1 MAKHLLYLTNTQLT
15 AAIWD
20 KGRLFDGRTF
30 DNYPSGWSQFAEYVT
45 GYRDVSAYLL
55 TDLIEE
61 DFQRENLPHVM
72 GGSGQNMIQRRLANL
87 YRDTPYREASHQGR
101 EKEGRKDDRM
111 LFSALTNPELLKP
124 WLNAL
129 EKEKVAVAGIFS
141 VALLSPLVFKK
152 LALGKDSTLL
162 VSHQS
167 SGLRQSFFQDGYLRF
182 SRLTPLTAWTPEAIA
197 DIAGTEMAKTRQF
210 LASTRLVARGAPIT
224 TVILAHADTVKTLQ
238 PLCPDTADL
247 TYRFV
252 DLADVTKELG
262 LKHLGAITLCDR
274 LFLALLGSR
283 RVLSHYATFEQIRF
297 HTMWQVRIAFNILSI
312 LALAA
317 GSIWAAGNGLDAL
330 GMANK
335 ARHAQ
340 SETQQFL
347 TLQQSMLKGFPV
359 TVANPHDMKSAVD
372 LEQTIAQNAAN
383 PAAVFALVSKALDAV
398 PQIKVLELN
407 WQTSETDGA
416 PPDPAAPPPPPAPAP
431 LGEVPPQSALIGI
444 PKRPFEILIL
454 EGEVVPFKN
463 DYRTAL
469 DSVQQLKTELTK
481 NDRLQVQITKPP
493 LDIRPTARLESQA
506 GNDQDLAKPVFTLK
520 LVWKP

>member
-15 AAIWD
+15 AVIWD
-20 KGRLFDGRTF
+20 KGRLSEGHTF
-30 DNYPSGWSQFAEYVT
+30 DNYPSGWSQFAEYLT

-61 DFQRENLPHVM
+61 DFQRENVPHVM

-87 YRDTPYREASHQGR
+87 YRDSPYREASHQGR

-141 VALLSPLVFKK
+141 VALLSPIVFKK
-152 LALGKDSTLL
+152 LRLGHESILL

-224 TVILAHADTVKTLQ
+224 TVILAHADTIRTLQ
-238 PLCPDTADL
+238 PICPDTADL
-247 TYRFV
+247 TYQFLGL
-252 DLADVTKELG
+252 DEVTQQLG
-262 LKHLGAITLCDR
+262 LKNIADIRLCDR
-274 LFLALLGSR
+274 LFLALLGSK

-297 HTMWQVRIAFNILSI
+297 HTMWQVRIAFNILSV
-312 LALAA
+312 LVLAA
-317 GSIWAAGNGLDAL
+317 GSIWATGNGLDAL
-330 GMANK
+330 RMANK
-335 ARHAQ
+335 TRHAQ
-340 SETQQFL
+340 SETQQIL
-347 TLQQSMLKGFPV
+347 TMQQSILKGFPV

-372 LEQTIAQNAAN
+372 LEQTISQNASD
-383 PAAVFALVSKALDAV
+383 PAAVFAIVSKALETL
-398 PQIKVLELN
+398 PQIRILDLSWE
-407 WQTSETDGA
+407 TSEADGA
-416 PPDPAAPPPPPAPAP
+416 PVDPAAPLPPPLPP
-431 LGEVPPQSALIGI
+431 GETPPQAALIGV
-444 PKRPFEILIL
+444 PKKPFEIITI

-469 DSVQQLKTELTK
+469 DSVQQFKSELARNK
-481 NDRLQVQITKPP
+481 QLQVEISKPP
-493 LDIRPTARLESQA
+493 LDVRPAARLESQA
-506 GNDQDLAKPVFTLK
+506 GNDSALAKPIFTLK